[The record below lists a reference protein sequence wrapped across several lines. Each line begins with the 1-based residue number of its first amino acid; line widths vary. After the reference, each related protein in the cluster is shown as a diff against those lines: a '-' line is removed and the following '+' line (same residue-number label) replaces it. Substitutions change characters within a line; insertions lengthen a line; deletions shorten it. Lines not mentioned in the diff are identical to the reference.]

1 MPPQGEVAARKSPL
15 ATIDGRVSE
24 GSARSPKYQKIKGT
38 IDVTSASEANP
49 NQMAAVKPSRM
60 HIGLLPG
67 TLNLNAMNGDWIDE
81 FISAVRTRQ
90 KHRKCR
96 RSMHYKLE
104 RQS

>member
-1 MPPQGEVAARKSPL
+1 
-15 ATIDGRVSE
+15 
-24 GSARSPKYQKIKGT
+24 
-38 IDVTSASEANP
+38 
-49 NQMAAVKPSRM
+49 MAAVKPSRM

-67 TLNLNAMNGDWIDE
+67 TLKLNAMNGDWIDE